1 MLAGS
6 QNSFL
11 KHLTHAKR
19 GRWLNVELPR
29 VTQRRVDLLFEVI
42 RTLELILIELQS
54 FNDPLLPLRMAEY
67 ALLGAQIYQRS
78 PALYVL
84 YVGSEP
90 LNMPSELVTPYLS
103 CHFNIIDIRNWDAE
117 TLLQGKHPA
126 DAVLAILGRHSDR
139 PETIRRILHRIAK
152 MKVEDRNFAYS
163 KLTILAGMRNLA
175 GVVEQEAKRMP
186 IHYDIRDHET
196 IGPVIRQERAEALAE
211 GKAEGKAQGK
221 AEGLAEGK
229 AEGLAEG
236 EMAGRRQEAVS
247 LLERLIVTRFGAIST
262 ITTRRLAKL
271 ALPELEDLAIRVVTA
286 KNVDDLL
293 RR

>member
-1 MLAGS
+1 M
-6 QNSFL
+6 

-117 TLLQGKHPA
+117 TLLEGKHPA
-126 DAVLAILGRHSDR
+126 DAVLAILGNHSER
-139 PETIRRILHRIAK
+139 PETIRRILQRIGK
-152 MKVEDRNFAYS
+152 MKVEDRNTAYS
-163 KLTILAGMRNLA
+163 KLLTLAGMRNLA
-175 GVVEQEAKRMP
+175 GEVEQEAKRMP
-186 IHYDIRDHET
+186 IHYDIRDHEVF
-196 IGPVIRQERAEALAE
+196 GPVIRQERAE
-211 GKAEGKAQGK
+211 GV
-221 AEGLAEGK
+221 AEGL

-236 EMAGRRQEAVS
+236 EKAGRRQEAVS
-247 LLERLIVTRFGAIST
+247 LLQRQMTARFGTLST
-262 ITTRRLAKL
+262 TTTRRLAKL
-271 ALPELEDLAIRVVTA
+271 TLPELEDLAIRVVTA
-286 KNVDDLL
+286 KNVNELF